1 MMVRLDIA
9 TAVINRL
16 ASLHGWYTDRIL
28 KNWVGKE
35 YDSAV
40 GPKRA
45 QLWLSFD
52 AEYNQFFLKGE
63 FTSAGD
69 NVLAT
74 CLSVVPGTATAAEVE
89 AAVDAHIEQAEKAIA
104 GSYAVRLLP
113 WRAPSTVP
121 LNLAAAV

>member
-1 MMVRLDIA
+1 MVSLDIA
-9 TAVINRL
+9 TAVIDRL
-16 ASLHGWYTDRIL
+16 AEEHGWYTDRIL

-63 FTSAGD
+63 FTSAGE

-74 CLSVVPGTATAAEVE
+74 CLSVIPGTATAAQVE
-89 AAVDAHIEQAEKAIA
+89 AAVDAHIVQAEKAIA

-121 LNLAAAV
+121 DFCLATV